1 MTAGE
6 GNLDSRNKNVLAPY
20 PNHQV
25 PLLRPG
31 KDEDMA
37 GAILYLASKAG
48 AYCTGTV
55 VVSDG
60 GRLSIAPATY

>member
-1 MTAGE
+1 MTAGK
-6 GNLDSRNKNVLAPY
+6 GNLDSRNKNTLAPY
-20 PNHQV
+20 PSHQV

-31 KDEDMA
+31 NDEDMA

-48 AYCTGTV
+48 AYCTGSV
-55 VVSDG
+55 VISDG

>member
-1 MTAGE
+1 MTAGK
-6 GNLDSRNKNVLAPY
+6 GNLDGRNKNKLPSY
-20 PNHQV
+20 PDHQV
-25 PLLRPG
+25 PLLRAG
-31 KDEDMA
+31 NDEDMA
-37 GAILYLASKAG
+37 GAIIYLASKAG